1 MQQKEIPW
9 VKRKKEKN
17 ISGSLKSELNKI
29 RFRMVQPEN
38 EKLIQRKEFNKKK
51 NRGTWGRE
59 KNSTLKRHAI
69 NNKHM

>member
-1 MQQKEIPW
+1 
-9 VKRKKEKN
+9 
-17 ISGSLKSELNKI
+17 
-29 RFRMVQPEN
+29 MVQPEN